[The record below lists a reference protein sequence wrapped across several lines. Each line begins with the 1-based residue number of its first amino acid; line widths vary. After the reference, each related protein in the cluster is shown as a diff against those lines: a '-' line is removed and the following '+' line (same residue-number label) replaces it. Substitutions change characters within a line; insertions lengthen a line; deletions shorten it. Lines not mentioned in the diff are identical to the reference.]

1 MSHQW
6 LKNKNTVNE
15 ARDRAAQDERAQ
27 VRGLLSA
34 DSSTRTNRSISDE
47 TKLKQLEENSYQP
60 KEKAESS
67 LLSPDS
73 SHLIAYRSE
82 KSKVEAEERAFRLSN

>member
-34 DSSTRTNRSISDE
+34 DSSTRTNRSIFDE
-47 TKLKQLEENSYQP
+47 TKLKQLEEGLDQP
-60 KEKAESS
+60 KKKAESS
-67 LLSPDS
+67 QSSPDS

-82 KSKVEAEERAFRLSN
+82 KSKVEAEE